1 MSMFKRFRVTTCCF
15 DSMARSN
22 PGSTK
27 PGNRVILS
35 WWSRKENDEL
45 RRKKYERLKEI
56 RHSIV
61 RHSTFVNRLW
71 SLISKGEPMRKNRLA
86 NKSIFITF
94 VILAALLVCPVT
106 VFAAEQATEKAVEK
120 AVEKAAE
127 KAAEKAVEKVT
138 EKAVEKALKKASEK
152 PLKQEERPEKWRG
165 PTKINFLV
173 YVADIDNI
181 DGANQSFSANFYV
194 GMRWHDK
201 RLAEDTES
209 IRKLPLDKVWNPRI
223 LIINQGG
230 KLWESLPEVVEVTPD
245 GTVTYRQRYVGSLS
259 QPLTLSNFP
268 MDEHLFTIQFVAVGY
283 ADGDLEFVPDV
294 IADVSGGA
302 IYKQLSLP
310 DWEIVKFEVVP
321 RPYKALKGH
330 HNAGFAA
337 EFTARRYFPYYLWQ
351 VIAPL
356 FLIVMMSCTVFWI
369 DLSNAS
375 SRIGVATSAIF
386 TLIAFRF
393 VLAGLLPRLPYMTR
407 MDYFTLGSTLL
418 VFLALVE
425 VILASALANGSYD
438 RMAHTIDK
446 YARFAFPI
454 LFLLLFGWFLSGLW
468 KYC

>member
-1 MSMFKRFRVTTCCF
+1 M
-15 DSMARSN
+15 
-22 PGSTK
+22 
-27 PGNRVILS
+27 
-35 WWSRKENDEL
+35 
-45 RRKKYERLKEI
+45 KKYEGLKEI
-56 RHSIV
+56 HRSIV

-71 SLISKGEPMRKNRLA
+71 SLIGKREPMRKNRLA
-86 NKSIFITF
+86 NKSIFITS
-94 VILAALLVCPVT
+94 VILAALLVCPVR
-106 VFAAEQATEKAVEK
+106 VFAAEQATEKAVERAAEQAADK
-120 AVEKAAE
+120 AV
-127 KAAEKAVEKVT
+127 EKAVEKVT
-138 EKAVEKALKKASEK
+138 EKAVEKALEKASEK

-165 PTKINFLV
+165 PTKIEYIV

-194 GMRWHDK
+194 GMHWHDR

-209 IRKLPLDKVWNPRI
+209 IRKLPLDKAWNPRI

-230 KLWESLPEVVEVTPD
+230 KLWESLPKVVEVTPD
-245 GTVTYRQRYVGSLS
+245 GGVTYRQRYVGPLS

-268 MDEHLFTIQFVAVGY
+268 
-283 ADGDLEFVPDV
+283 DGDLEFVPDV
-294 IADVSGGA
+294 IADKVTGGA
-302 IYKQLSLP
+302 IHKQLSLP

-321 RPYKALKGH
+321 RPYETIKGY
-330 HNAGFAA
+330 HNAGFAV
-337 EFTARRYFPYYLWQ
+337 ELTARRYFPYYLWQ

-375 SRIGVATSAIF
+375 SRIGVATSAIL
-386 TLIAFRF
+386 TLIAYRF
-393 VLAGLLPRLPYMTR
+393 VLLLPRLPYMTR
-407 MDYFTLGSTLL
+407 MDYFTLGSTLV

-425 VILASALANGSYD
+425 VILASALANGSYV